1 MFILKQSVNIH
12 GYSGALVWKRTQR
25 WRGQV
30 STLSNINTTKQRDH
44 CQLLK
49 CGNGVCYFAYKK
61 TNCCPLKTK
70 RWSSTP
76 LHVNLGYRE
85 SNPGLLREQ
94 SLLRSESQRCYRY
107 TIPDLIV
114 SGSDR
119 DCWLEVGPETEILS
133 LSVHQLTKTME
144 PLRAPYPVHV
154 CNTTDFPY
162 YR

>member
-1 MFILKQSVNIH
+1 MTD
-12 GYSGALVWKRTQR
+12 G
-25 WRGQV
+25 RGQKDG
-30 STLSNINTTKQRDH
+30 S
-44 CQLLK
+44 
-49 CGNGVCYFAYKK
+49 
-61 TNCCPLKTK
+61 PLHV
-70 RWSSTP
+70 
-76 LHVNLGYRE
+76 HVNLGYRE

-144 PLRAPYPVHV
+144 PLSVPYPVHV
-154 CNTTDFPY
+154 TQRTFYTASDKASGMQHYATLFPFCLSDLWSY
-162 YR
+162 PNGASSLAD